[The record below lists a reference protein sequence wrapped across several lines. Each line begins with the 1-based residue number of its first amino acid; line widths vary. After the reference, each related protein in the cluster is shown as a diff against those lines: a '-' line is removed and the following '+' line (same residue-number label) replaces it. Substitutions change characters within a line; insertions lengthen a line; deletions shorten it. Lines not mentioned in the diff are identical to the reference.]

1 MDTFKLKKYT
11 EDYVYTEFESE
22 LISRE
27 IFPLKEITF
36 ILFDESINTSKSIIQ
51 LPKTSLNH
59 LEKLLQEFNLESYI
73 NEFLTLVAL
82 TQKNYLLYN
91 DDLDSDLHK
100 DFIDEKKD
108 LIKLLD
114 VINHSF
120 SNKKDLHSISF
131 KYNSNQSKTI
141 KNFFVLDEIHE
152 ALAKYYDIN
161 KSNFTKKKDE
171 LTKLTNQF
179 NYKKGKDYIKS
190 KVVISIFSFFENNYP
205 NISEN
210 QSLKFC
216 GVFLHICQIPSNN
229 SDPVIGIRNIKH
241 SLELIDH
248 QNIRHY
254 KNQRFTFFK

>member
-1 MDTFKLKKYT
+1 MKTFKLKKYT
-11 EDYVYTEFESE
+11 KDSTYTEFESE
-22 LISRE
+22 LISIE
-27 IFPLKEITF
+27 ILPLKEITL

-131 KYNSNQSKTI
+131 KYKSNQSKTI
-141 KNFFVLDEIHE
+141 KNFFILDEIYK
-152 ALAKYYDIN
+152 ALAKYYN
-161 KSNFTKKKDE
+161 VSESNFTKKKNE
-171 LTKLTNQF
+171 LIKLTNQF

-205 NISEN
+205 DISEN

-229 SDPVIGIRNIKH
+229 SDPVIEIRNIKH

-254 KNQRFTFFK
+254 KNQRFNFSK

>member
-1 MDTFKLKKYT
+1 MKTFKLKKYT
-11 EDYVYTEFESE
+11 KDSIYTEFESE
-22 LISRE
+22 LISIE
-27 IFPLKEITF
+27 IFPIKEITF
-36 ILFDESINTSKSIIQ
+36 ILFDEVINTSKSIIQ

-59 LEKLLQEFNLESYI
+59 LEKLLQEFNLESFT
-73 NEFLTLVAL
+73 NEFLTLTAL

-91 DDLDSDLHK
+91 DKLDNNLHT

-152 ALAKYYDIN
+152 ALAKYYDVN
-161 KSNFTKKKDE
+161 KSNFSKKKDE
-171 LTKLTNQF
+171 LLKLTNQF

-190 KVVISIFSFFENNYP
+190 KVVISIFAFLEKNYP

-229 SDPVIGIRNIKH
+229 NDPIIETINIKN

>member
-1 MDTFKLKKYT
+1 MKTFKLKKYT
-11 EDYVYTEFESE
+11 KDSTYTEFESE
-22 LISRE
+22 LISIE
-27 IFPLKEITF
+27 ILPLKEITF
-36 ILFDESINTSKSIIQ
+36 ILFDESFNTSKSIIQ

-91 DDLDSDLHK
+91 DELDSDLHK

-161 KSNFTKKKDE
+161 KSNFSKKKGE

-190 KVVISIFSFFENNYP
+190 KVVISILTFLEKKHP
-205 NISEN
+205 GISEN

-216 GVFLHICQIPSNN
+216 GIFLHICQIPSNN
-229 SDPVIGIRNIKH
+229 NHPIIEIGNIKD

-254 KNQRFTFFK
+254 KNQRFNFFK